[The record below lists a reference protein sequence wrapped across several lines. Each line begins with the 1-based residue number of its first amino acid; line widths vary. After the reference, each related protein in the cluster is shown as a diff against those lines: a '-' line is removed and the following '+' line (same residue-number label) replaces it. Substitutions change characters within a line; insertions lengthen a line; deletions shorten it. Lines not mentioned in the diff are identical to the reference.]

1 MSLPA
6 FFDSAPRIVMRDAL
20 AETLGAADGG
30 LIEYAYADAVRLAG
44 HSCPTVAGAWLMA
57 RAAVRALYPDGPAER
72 GAIAVTMSAP
82 EDEGT
87 TGVVAQVFTLVTGA
101 AAANG
106 FHGIGGR
113 FVRKGLLAYG
123 SGDAGA
129 IASFRRL
136 GTGTTV
142 DVAMDLS
149 AIPPAPQMRALM
161 QRALAPNT
169 TAAERKAFADVWQE
183 RVRRL
188 LLEHAD
194 DAATIHVTRRV

>member
-1 MSLPA
+1 MLA
-6 FFDSAPRIVMRDAL
+6 IFESAPRIVMRDAL
-20 AETLGAADGG
+20 AETLGAADRG
-30 LIEYAYADAVRLAG
+30 LIEYSYSDAVRLAG

-57 RAAVRALYPDGPAER
+57 RAAVRALYPDAVGER

-82 EDEGT
+82 EEEGT

-101 AAANG
+101 AANNG

-113 FVRKGLLAYG
+113 FVRNGLLAYG
-123 SGDAGA
+123 SGDTGA

-136 GTGTTV
+136 DTGTLV

-149 AIPPAPQMRALM
+149 AVQPAPQMRALM
-161 QRALAPNT
+161 QRALTPDA
-169 TAAERKAFADVWQE
+169 TAAERKAFADAWQE
-183 RVRRL
+183 RVHRL

-194 DAATIHVTRRV
+194 DANTIRVTRRA

>member
-1 MSLPA
+1 MSLSA

-20 AETLGAADGG
+20 AETLGAADDG

-101 AAANG
+101 AANNG

-113 FVRKGLLAYG
+113 FVRNGLLAYG
-123 SGDAGA
+123 SGDGNS
-129 IASFRRL
+129 IARFRRL
-136 GTGTTV
+136 DTGAMV
-142 DVAMDLS
+142 DVTMDLS
-149 AIPPAPQMRALM
+149 AIQPAPQMRSLM
-161 QRALAPNT
+161 QRALAPDAS
-169 TAAERKAFADVWQE
+169 AAERQAFADVWQE

-194 DAATIHVTRRV
+194 DVATIRVQRRD